1 MTSNLVRTA
10 RRFALTVAVA
20 GIASVAVAPAAFA
33 SPASMPSTSNFIISP
48 VVGDKVK
55 VPFFCEVDSDK
66 ADKAGKDD
74 KVDKVSKDDKA
85 GKDDKDV
92 NANKQ
97 HNNCVEAVPASRF

>member
-33 SPASMPSTSNFIISP
+33 SPSSMPTTSNFIISP

-55 VPFFCEVDSDK
+55 VPFFCEVSSDT
-66 ADKAGKDD
+66 
-74 KVDKVSKDDKA
+74 VT
-85 GKDDKDV
+85 KDV
-92 NANKQ
+92 KDVKDVKNAKDAKDAKDANENKQ
-97 HNNCVEAVPASRF
+97 HNNCVDAQPASRF